1 MAQTFDDWYDAEG
14 FDIWDREFYECLKD
28 AWNAGYD
35 AGKGEERNLVT
46 KLERSAYFIPVDS
59 AGNRGPCEQ

>member
-1 MAQTFDDWYDAEG
+1 MAQTFEDWYDAEG
-14 FDIWDREFYECLKD
+14 FDTQDREFYECLKD

-35 AGKGEERNLVT
+35 AAKGEERNLAT
-46 KLERSAYFIPVDS
+46 NS